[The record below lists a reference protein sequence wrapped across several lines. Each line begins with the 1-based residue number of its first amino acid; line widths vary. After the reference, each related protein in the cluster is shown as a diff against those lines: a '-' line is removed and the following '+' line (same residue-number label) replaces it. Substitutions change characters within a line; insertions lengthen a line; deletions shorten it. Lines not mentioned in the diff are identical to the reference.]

1 MRYIKLNKNW
11 NAEPNA
17 PESSL
22 SKTDDGIKLTFVL
35 NSFMFQHIVK
45 IANYYGIGNF
55 GEDQLNEMIK
65 VIEKYK

>member
-35 NSFMFQHIVK
+35 NSFMFQHICENCK
-45 IANYYGIGNF
+45 LLRDWEF
-55 GEDQLNEMIK
+55 WRRP
-65 VIEKYK
+65 IE